1 MEGERAEPQ
10 GLPASHSPSLG
21 TALLSP
27 ARSPHSE
34 AVTQAGRAVRSPP
47 PLRFLLPFPPLPL
60 ASLPSFQSLPPS
72 FPSLPPLV
80 PTPAFSLLLL
90 RSTAAGPTK
99 LQTRSPA
106 LPPTSSPRPSPS
118 IQARM
123 LGAPDRG
130 THKTHGF
137 LLILYPF
144 LYPFLTFCSHTMGR
158 RFAL

>member
-34 AVTQAGRAVRSPP
+34 AVTQAGQLDLLPLSGSSSPFLLSPGVP
-47 PLRFLLPFPPLPL
+47 PLLSISPSLFPFPPPTSPHPRL
-60 ASLPSFQSLPPS
+60 F
-72 FPSLPPLV
+72 PLV
-80 PTPAFSLLLL
+80 IKEHSSWPD
-90 RSTAAGPTK
+90 
-99 LQTRSPA
+99 QTSNTIPRPPP
-106 LPPTSSPRPSPS
+106 PPTSSPRPSPS

-144 LYPFLTFCSHTMGR
+144 LTFCSHTMGR